1 MWVLFS
7 EIFPIS
13 IRGIAIPFFTLIT
26 STTSWL
32 IQLFFPTQLA
42 TFGISNTLL
51 FYATTVFI
59 GMLILWRYLVETKGL
74 TIEEIQLKLQKK

>member
-13 IRGIAIPFFTLIT
+13 LRGIAIPFFTLVT
-26 STTSWL
+26 STASWL
-32 IQLFFPTQLA
+32 IQMMFPTQLG

-51 FYATTVFI
+51 FYAATVFI
-59 GMLILWRYLVETKGL
+59 GMIILYRYLIETKNL
-74 TIEEIQLKLQKK
+74 TIEEIQLKLLKK